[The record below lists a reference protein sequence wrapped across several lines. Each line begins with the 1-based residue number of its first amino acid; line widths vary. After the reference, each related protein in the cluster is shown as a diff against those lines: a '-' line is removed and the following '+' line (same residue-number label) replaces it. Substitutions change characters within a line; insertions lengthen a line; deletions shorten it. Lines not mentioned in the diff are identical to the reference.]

1 MERNLRKTRVGKV
14 VSDKMDKTIVVAIE
28 DNVKHPLYKK
38 IVKRT
43 YKLKAHDENNE
54 CNIGDRVKVMETR
67 PLSKDKRWR
76 LVEIIEKAKYFCL
89 VGKENKGMIQQES
102 RLRVAD
108 NTGAKEILCIRVLG
122 GSTRRYAN
130 IGDVIVATVKDAT
143 PGGVVKKGDVV
154 RAVVVRTKKGARRKD
169 GSYIKFDENAAVI
182 IKDDMNP
189 RGTRIFGPV
198 ARELRDKKFMKIVSL
213 APEVL

>member
-14 VSDKMDKTIVVAIE
+14 VSDKMDKTILVAIE

-76 LVEIIEKAKYFCL
+76 LVEIIEKAK
-89 VGKENKGMIQQES
+89 
-102 RLRVAD
+102 
-108 NTGAKEILCIRVLG
+108 
-122 GSTRRYAN
+122 
-130 IGDVIVATVKDAT
+130 
-143 PGGVVKKGDVV
+143 
-154 RAVVVRTKKGARRKD
+154 
-169 GSYIKFDENAAVI
+169 
-182 IKDDMNP
+182 
-189 RGTRIFGPV
+189 
-198 ARELRDKKFMKIVSL
+198 
-213 APEVL
+213 